1 MDQVEVRI
9 FALESGKEPFTEWH
23 KRLKDKRAQAR
34 VDVRI
39 ASVRTGNFGDC
50 KSVGEDVY
58 ELRIDY
64 GPGYR
69 VYFGKIESTIILLLC
84 GGDKSSQD
92 ADIRRA
98 KEYWRDFL
106 GRQDDDYEQEEDD
119 QLPESSA

>member
-1 MDQVEVRI
+1 M
-9 FALESGKEPFTEWH
+9 
-23 KRLKDKRAQAR
+23 
-34 VDVRI
+34 DVRI
-39 ASVRTGNFGDC
+39 ARVRTGNFGDC

-69 VYFGKIESTIILLLC
+69 VYFGKVESTIILLLC

-92 ADIRRA
+92 DDIRKA
-98 KEYWRDFL
+98 KEYWRDFSS
-106 GRQDDDYEQEEDD
+106 RQDDDDDQEEDD

>member
-9 FALESGKEPFTEWH
+9 FALENGREPFTEWH

-34 VDVRI
+34 IDVRI
-39 ASVRTGNFGDC
+39 ARVRTGNFGDC
-50 KSVGEDVY
+50 KSVGGDVY

-92 ADIRRA
+92 DDIRKA

-106 GRQDDDYEQEEDD
+106 GRQGEDHEQEDD

>member
-9 FALESGKEPFTEWH
+9 FALENGEEPFTEWH

-39 ASVRTGNFGDC
+39 ARVRTGNFGDC
-50 KSVGEDVY
+50 KSVGEHVY

-69 VYFGKIESTIILLLC
+69 VYFGKIGSTIILLLC

-92 ADIRRA
+92 KDVNLALELA
-98 KEYWRDFL
+98 KEI
-106 GRQDDDYEQEEDD
+106 
-119 QLPESSA
+119 

>member
-1 MDQVEVRI
+1 MDSIDVHI
-9 FALESGKEPFTEWH
+9 FATRTGREPFTEWH
-23 KRLKDKRAQAR
+23 KRLKDKRAQVR
-34 VDVRI
+34 VDIRI
-39 ASVRTGNFGDC
+39 ARVRTGNFGDC
-50 KSVGEDVY
+50 KSVGQNVY

-92 ADIRRA
+92 DDIRKA

-106 GRQDDDYEQEEDD
+106 GRQGEDDEQEDD
-119 QLPESSA
+119 QLPKSSA

>member
-9 FALESGKEPFTEWH
+9 FALESRKEPFTEWH
-23 KRLKDKRAQAR
+23 RKLKDKRAQAR

-39 ASVRTGNFGDC
+39 ARVRTGNFGDC
-50 KSVGEDVY
+50 KGVGGDIY

-92 ADIRRA
+92 DDIRKA
-98 KEYWRDFL
+98 KEYWRVFL
-106 GRQDDDYEQEEDD
+106 ESQDEGDE
-119 QLPESSA
+119 

>member
-1 MDQVEVRI
+1 MDQAEVRI

-39 ASVRTGNFGDC
+39 ARVRTGNFGDC
-50 KSVGEDVY
+50 KNLGENVY

-69 VYFGKIESTIILLLC
+69 VYFGKIESMIILLLC
-84 GGDKSSQD
+84 GGDKRRQD
-92 ADIRRA
+92 SDIRKA
-98 KEYWRDFL
+98 KDYWHEYL
-106 GRQDDDYEQEEDD
+106 SSEEHDYG
-119 QLPESSA
+119 